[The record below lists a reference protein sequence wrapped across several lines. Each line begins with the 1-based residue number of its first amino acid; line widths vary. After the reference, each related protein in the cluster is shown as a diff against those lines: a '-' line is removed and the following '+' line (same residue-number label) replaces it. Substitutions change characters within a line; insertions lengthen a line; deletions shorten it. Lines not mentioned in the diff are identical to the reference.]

1 MQALLIDTS
10 SAQYILMYMN
20 KNRVSVIILTLA
32 VIIAILALYMTN
44 QRYQNLDSQPV
55 DQKHIPG
62 DSMTERAVN
71 NAMSGKQ
78 PMDGEALPT
87 EEKPKSN
94 NLQGEGAMQG
104 GVILEGPADLK

>member
-1 MQALLIDTS
+1 M
-10 SAQYILMYMN
+10 
-20 KNRVSVIILTLA
+20 KKIIFISL
-32 VIIAILALYMTN
+32 IIAAAIVALVYAYN
-44 QRYQNLDSQPV
+44 VYQSTRRSKNIEQFIDKKS
-55 DQKHIPG
+55 PG

>member
-20 KNRVSVIILTLA
+20 KNRAGVIILTLA
-32 VIIAILALYMTN
+32 VIIAILAIYVTHR
-44 QRYQNLDSQPV
+44 RYQNFSSQPV
-55 DQKHIPG
+55 DQKRIPG
-62 DSMTERAVN
+62 DSMTERAMN

-87 EEKPKSN
+87 DDKPKSN

-104 GVILEGPADLK
+104 GVILEGSADLN